1 MPGVEGT
8 PGAGAIPGVEGTPD
22 AGRCPACAAVVFPH
36 DRFCERCGTG
46 LRPGDP
52 PGDRAD
58 LDLGSAAGV
67 SDRGLVHRTNED
79 GFALRVLAGPVDDRP
94 AATLAVVC
102 DGVSTAPGS
111 GPAAVR
117 AARDAVDL
125 LAQLAGMLTAP
136 PATPP
141 HPGGTSSDS
150 TGDSGDS
157 GDTRPLGS
165 RPGPVPPG
173 GDTARWQASALRAAA
188 ATAQRSAVATI
199 SGPDDA
205 PACTFVA
212 AIVTPGRLTVGWLG
226 DSRAY
231 LIDRSG
237 ARLLTADDTLAA
249 EAVRA
254 GLLPPE
260 RAETGPGAHTIT
272 HWIGTGSASA
282 VPRVAATALNGPGRV
297 VLCSDGLWNYLSA
310 AGALADRIAELPT
323 DAPAL
328 AVARHLTTVALAR
341 GGGDNITVIVIDI
354 PGSKDD
360 HLHL

>member
-1 MPGVEGT
+1 M
-8 PGAGAIPGVEGTPD
+8 
-22 AGRCPACAAVVFPH
+22 
-36 DRFCERCGTG
+36 
-46 LRPGDP
+46 
-52 PGDRAD
+52 
-58 LDLGSAAGV
+58 

-79 GFALRVLAGPVDDRP
+79 GFALRVLAGPGDDDRP
-94 AATLAVVC
+94 AATLAAVC

-125 LAQLAGMLTAP
+125 LAQLAGTLTVP

-141 HPGGTSSDS
+141 HPGDATDTSDPRLSGNAPSDAP
-150 TGDSGDS
+150 GDAPG
-157 GDTRPLGS
+157 GAGGVGAGGETRPLGP
-165 RPGPVPPG
+165 RPGSASPG

-188 ATAQRSAVATI
+188 ATAQRSALASI

-212 AIVTPGRLTVGWLG
+212 AVVTPDRLSVGWLG

-272 HWIGTGSASA
+272 HWLGVGSASA
-282 VPRVAATALNGPGRV
+282 VPRVAVTALNGPGRV

-310 AGALADRIAELPT
+310 AGAVAERIAELPAE
-323 DAPAL
+323 APAL

-354 PGSKDD
+354 PGSSDD